1 MASLS
6 SSEHKLARKLHIG
19 GKVRTPG
26 WEVLDAIPGPHVDH
40 VGNAGDLRYF
50 ADGTFAEVYASHVLE
65 HFDYK
70 DELLATL
77 KEWYRVLEPGGLL
90 HVSVPDLNVLARLF
104 CDRQQLSVQD
114 RYLVMRMIF
123 GGHIDRYDYH
133 LVGLYDEFLVY
144 LLGNAGFATA
154 KPVADFGLFQDTSLM
169 TLHGVQ
175 ISLNVTAFKPVTRS
189 NT

>member
-1 MASLS
+1 V
-6 SSEHKLARKLHIG
+6 ARKLHIG

-26 WEVLDAIPGPHVDH
+26 WEVLDAISGPHVDH
-40 VGNAGDLRYF
+40 VGNARDLQHF

-77 KEWYRVLEPGGLL
+77 KEWYRVLEPGGML

-104 CDRQQLSVQD
+104 CDRQRLSGED
-114 RYLVMRMIF
+114 RYQVMRMIF
-123 GGHIDRYDYH
+123 GAHADGYDYH
-133 LVGLYDEFLVY
+133 LVGLYDELLVHY
-144 LLGNAGFATA
+144 LGNAGFATA
-154 KPVADFGLFQDTSLM
+154 KPVADFGLFHDTSSYKM
-169 TLHGVQ
+169 HGVP
-175 ISLNVTAFKPVTRS
+175 ISLNVTAFKPMTPS

>member
-1 MASLS
+1 M
-6 SSEHKLARKLHIG
+6 ARKLHIG
-19 GKVRTPG
+19 GRVRKPD
-26 WEVLDAIPGPHVDH
+26 WEVLNITPGPHVDH
-40 VGNAGDLRYF
+40 VGNARDLQRF

-70 DELLATL
+70 DDLAATL
-77 KEWYRVLEPGGLL
+77 KEWCRVLEPGGML

-104 CDRQQLSVQD
+104 CDRQLLSTED
-114 RYLVMRMIF
+114 RFLVMRMIF
-123 GGHIDRYDYH
+123 GGHIDRHDYH
-133 LVGLYDEFLVY
+133 LVGLYDEYLVY

-154 KPVADFGLFQDTSLM
+154 KPVADFGLFEDASSTK
-169 TLHGVQ
+169 LHGVQ